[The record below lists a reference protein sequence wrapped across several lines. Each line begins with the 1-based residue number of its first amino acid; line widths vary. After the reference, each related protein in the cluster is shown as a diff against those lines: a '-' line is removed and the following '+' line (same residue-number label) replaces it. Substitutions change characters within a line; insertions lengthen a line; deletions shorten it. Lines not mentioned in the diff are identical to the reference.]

1 MKNFLNE
8 ISNTTLKYVD
18 KKINKAILYNFHTKN
33 FPKKRGVY
41 FIYDKNGE
49 LVYIGCAHKAERNLK
64 DRCSQYIHSGDTGAT
79 FTFKIMDDILHTPVI
94 KRDDQAICNKDD
106 MKKAIA
112 IIKQDYKIRFLELDG
127 NIKSSQIQLL
137 EMACITAYNP
147 KYND

>member
-8 ISNTTLKYVD
+8 ISTTTLKYVD

-33 FPKKRGVY
+33 FPEKRGVY

-64 DRCSQYIHSGDTGAT
+64 ARCSQYIHSGDIGAT
-79 FTFKIMDDILHTPVI
+79 FTFKIM
-94 KRDDQAICNKDD
+94 RYDQSICNKDD

-112 IIKQDYKIRFLELDG
+112 IIKQDYKIRF
-127 NIKSSQIQLL
+127 
-137 EMACITAYNP
+137 
-147 KYND
+147 